1 MARVMSMARTNGAGT
16 RAEQACQLLR
26 ADILGG
32 RLTPGQRLKFPDL
45 GKRYDASVGVIREAL
60 TRLAAEGLVRTQPHI
75 GYVVTPLSHEDLDE
89 LTTARI
95 ELESLVLRRSVH
107 EGDMHWEASAVA
119 AHHVLERTPL
129 TEPNEPAQVTDEWS
143 RAHEDFHLA
152 LLAGCRNTRLVNTAC
167 TLRREAELYRR
178 WSVSLGHEPDRDI
191 AGEHRGILE
200 AAVERDAE
208 TAAERLR
215 DHIAHTTQ
223 LLISCA
229 EDEPLTSDNAGAAE

>member
-1 MARVMSMARTNGAGT
+1 MARTNGGGT
-16 RAEQACQLLR
+16 RAEHACQLLR

-32 RLTPGQRLKFPDL
+32 RLTPGQRLKFPEL

-60 TRLAAEGLVRTQPHI
+60 TRLAAEGLVRTQSHI
-75 GYVVTPLSHEDLDE
+75 GYVVTPLSHEDLGE

-95 ELESLVLRRSVH
+95 ELESLVLRRSVR
-107 EGDMHWEASAVA
+107 EGDMNWEASAVA

-129 TEPNEPAQVTDEWS
+129 IDPEDPAQVTDEWS
-143 RAHEDFHLA
+143 RVHEGFHLA
-152 LLAGCRNTRLVNTAC
+152 LLAGCRNGRLLGMTR

-191 AGEHRGILE
+191 AGEHRGILD
-200 AAVERDAE
+200 AATERDADL
-208 TAAERLR
+208 AAERLR

-229 EDEPLTSDNAGAAE
+229 EDEPLTPEDAEVAEP